1 MYNYKSI
8 SISIKSSRLPLERG
22 ALGRFECAL
31 PPLVILITY
40 VLIILIALILM
51 VDSSAHFRPFLALD
65 CLGDDRPRARD
76 REERIVIHQALLYT
90 LYFILFMLHFTRCAR
105 DREERIVIH
114 QALPCTSDSS
124 GSRAMVAG
132 RLVLMGAVAT
142 AVR

>member
-76 REERIVIHQALLYT
+76 REERIVIHQAL
-90 LYFILFMLHFTRCAR
+90 
-105 DREERIVIH
+105 
-114 QALPCTSDSS
+114 PCTSDSS